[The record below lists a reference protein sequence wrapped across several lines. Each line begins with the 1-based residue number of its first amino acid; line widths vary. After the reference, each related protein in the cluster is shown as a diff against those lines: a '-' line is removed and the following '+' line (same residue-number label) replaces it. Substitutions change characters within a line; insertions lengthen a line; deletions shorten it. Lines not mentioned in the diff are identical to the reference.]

1 MSIIDFLLVILLLSA
16 SSLCIFLIIYL
27 KRILIQ
33 LEELGKEIHQ
43 FVDFTNTIMLNV
55 EEVALRATKIVN
67 EVEGYWSV
75 LSRGFKKIRRIL
87 PPFRFL

>member
-27 KRILIQ
+27 KRILVQ
-33 LEELGKEIHQ
+33 LVELGREIHQ
-43 FVDFTNTIMLNV
+43 FADFTN
-55 EEVALRATKIVN
+55 KIVN

-75 LSRGFKKIRRIL
+75 LSQGIKKIWRIL